1 MPSRKTHDL
10 SVKTGTYRDNQG
22 NEKAR
27 YKTIGALMMGDKGPY
42 LVLDRTFSPAGV
54 PVEDG
59 RDQIIVSCFEP
70 RARDGGNGGEGQPF

>member
-10 SVKTGTYRDNQG
+10 SVKVGTYRDNQG

-27 YKTIGALMMGDKGPY
+27 YKTIGALFHGDRGPY
-42 LVLDRTFSPAGV
+42 IVLDRTFNPAGV

-59 RDQIIVSCFEP
+59 RDQIIISCFEP
-70 RARDGGNGGEGQPF
+70 RPAAMPQVDEQPF

>member
-10 SVKTGTYRDNQG
+10 SVKVGSYRDNQG

-42 LVLDRTFSPAGV
+42 LVLDRTFNPAGV
-54 PVEDG
+54 PVEDS

-70 RARDGGNGGEGQPF
+70 RARDEGGGAQPF

>member
-10 SVKTGTYRDNQG
+10 SVKVGSYRDNQG

-27 YKTIGALMMGDKGPY
+27 YKTIGALMQGDRGPY
-42 LVLDRTFSPAGV
+42 VVLDRTFNPAGV

-70 RARDGGNGGEGQPF
+70 KPRDTQQSDQPF

>member
-10 SVKTGTYRDNQG
+10 SVKTGTYRDASGQ
-22 NEKAR
+22 EKAR
-27 YKTIGALMMGDKGPY
+27 YKTIGALMQGDRGPY
-42 LVLDRTFSPAGV
+42 VVLDRTFNPAGV

-70 RARDGGNGGEGQPF
+70 RSRDDAGGAQPF